1 MGRRLDLILRRKKL
15 EFGAGEAGK
24 QTDDTYSKLLRERDL
39 KLPKASKDMMTFLKS
54 ERGNIDG
61 LRVVGPLQC
70 G

>member
-24 QTDDTYSKLLRERDL
+24 QTDDTDSKLLRERDL
-39 KLPKASKDMMTFLKS
+39 KLPKALKDMMTFLKN

-61 LRVVGPLQC
+61 LRVVGLLQY